1 MNELVGISNA
11 ASDRRWRLLVGVSA
25 LALIGTA
32 SGPQAAASGE
42 DSDHPTVWIELGGQL
57 ERVEGGQEAFLPPF
71 TTIQSTPSPYEP
83 VSPAAA
89 QRPPR
94 YSVGG
99 EAKLTFEP
107 DETDWT
113 FTAAVRYG
121 RAKGGKRLHQQTA
134 VVKEFANPKYVILP
148 SVYPTPIATTK
159 GQELFESNGVER
171 SSHTI
176 LDFEAGKDVGLGL
189 FGRNGSSRVN
199 MGVRFAEFTSSSH
212 VTMHARPTFTF
223 ESMPFFYSLL
233 SLPCPRHDD
242 YYAKAEETRSFRGIG
257 PAVSWDASTVVMGNS
272 DSGHVSVDWGLN
284 AAILFGRQKAKG
296 SEYASAGHYE
306 GRFPQT
312 GNGPATFTPLYHR
325 SADHRRV
332 HSVIVPNIGG
342 LAGLSFRFPNAKLSF
357 GYRADLF
364 FGAMDGGIEN
374 RNTRNVFM
382 HGPFATISVGFP

>member
-11 ASDRRWRLLVGVSA
+11 ASDRRWRLLVGVSVV
-25 LALIGTA
+25 ALIGAA

-57 ERVEGGQEAFLPPF
+57 ERVEGGQKAFLPPF

-83 VSPAAA
+83 VSPAEA

-94 YSVGG
+94 YSIGG
-99 EAKLTFEP
+99 EAELTFAP
-107 DETDWT
+107 NGTDWA

-134 VVKEFANPKYVILP
+134 VVKQFANPKYVVLP

-176 LDFEAGKDVGLGL
+176 LDFKAGKDVGLGL
-189 FGRNGSSRVN
+189 FGRHGFSKINA
-199 MGVRFAEFTSSSH
+199 GVRFAEFTSSSH

-233 SLPCPRHDD
+233 SLPFPRHDD
-242 YYAKAEETRSFRGIG
+242 YSARADEARSFRGIG
-257 PAVSWDASTVVMGNS
+257 PAVSWDASTLLMGNAE
-272 DSGHVSVDWGLN
+272 SGKVSVDWALN
-284 AAILFGRQKAKG
+284 AAILFGRQKANG

-306 GRFPQT
+306 GRFGQT
-312 GNGPATFTPLYHR
+312 ANGPATFTPLYHR
-325 SADHRRV
+325 SSSHRRA
-332 HSVIVPNIGG
+332 HSVVVPNI
-342 LAGLSFRFPNAKLSF
+342 
-357 GYRADLF
+357 
-364 FGAMDGGIEN
+364 
-374 RNTRNVFM
+374 
-382 HGPFATISVGFP
+382 